1 MDFFELVQKRESV
14 RGYLST
20 KVEREKI
27 NKILETARLAPSACN
42 AQAWKFIVVDEDE
55 LVKKVANALHSPL
68 VGGINKFA
76 HTSPAFIVVVDDKR
90 NITSG
95 IGCKV
100 KKKDYTSMDIG
111 IASEHICLAA
121 TELGLGTCMMGWF
134 NEKEIKSLLNIPKN
148 REVNLVISIG
158 YYDNKPPRKK
168 VRKKFEEIVSY
179 NRFG

>member
-1 MDFFELVQKRESV
+1 
-14 RGYLST
+14 
-20 KVEREKI
+20 
-27 NKILETARLAPSACN
+27 
-42 AQAWKFIVVDEDE
+42 
-55 LVKKVANALHSPL
+55 
-68 VGGINKFA
+68 
-76 HTSPAFIVVVDDKR
+76 
-90 NITSG
+90 
-95 IGCKV
+95 
-100 KKKDYTSMDIG
+100 MDIG